1 MTQTQAVDRPKI
13 IWLNMIFLLGTPLLA
28 LVLVPWYALTH
39 GITWAQVAVAASLWF
54 FTGVGITAGYHRLF
68 SHRSY
73 KATAPVRFVFAILGA
88 ATWQNSIIT
97 WCAGHRYHHR
107 DVDTDGDPYNAKKGL
122 LWSHIGWI
130 LVEGSRH
137 DKLDNV
143 DDLWKDPICAW
154 QHRFYLPI
162 SIAFNVGVV
171 LLMGWATGQYLGMAI
186 IAGLLRVVLVHH
198 FTFTINSLAHYWG
211 HQRWSTSNTSRDN
224 WFISLVSFGEGYHNY
239 HHAFQTDYR
248 NGAIWY
254 NYDPSKWLIWSMDRL
269 GLAKDL
275 RWAHADI
282 VLRKRYE
289 DRCATFS
296 QWLEEKKDRLRLEKH
311 EVLES
316 LQARAVFAQDRL
328 DEALDELRSA
338 RRAWTDLRMGQSHL
352 MALERKA
359 IKRAYRHHI
368 RVVKASMREWETLLA
383 DTMALHSAALAA
395 A

>member
-1 MTQTQAVDRPKI
+1 M
-13 IWLNMIFLLGTPLLA
+13 
-28 LVLVPWYALTH
+28 
-39 GITWAQVAVAASLWF
+39 
-54 FTGVGITAGYHRLF
+54 
-68 SHRSY
+68 
-73 KATAPVRFVFAILGA
+73 
-88 ATWQNSIIT
+88 
-97 WCAGHRYHHR
+97 
-107 DVDTDGDPYNAKKGL
+107 DTDGDPYNAKRGL

-130 LVEGSRH
+130 LVEGPRH
-137 DKLDNV
+137 DMLDNV

-171 LLMGWATGQYLGMAI
+171 LLLGWATGQYLGMAI

-211 HQRWSTSNTSRDN
+211 HQRWSTSSTSRDN

-248 NGAIWY
+248 NGPIWY
-254 NYDPSKWLIWSMDRL
+254 NYDPSKWLIWCMDRL

-275 RWAHADI
+275 RRTHTDI
-282 VLRKRYE
+282 ALRKRYE
-289 DRCATFS
+289 NRCAAFS
-296 QWLEEKKDRLRLEKH
+296 QWLDEKTGRLRLEKH

-316 LQARAVFAQDRL
+316 LQTRAVTAQDRL
-328 DEALDELRSA
+328 DEALDELRA
-338 RRAWTDLRMGQSHL
+338 TRRAWAELRVEGGNL
-352 MALERKA
+352 VALERKA
-359 IKRAYRHHI
+359 IKRAYRHRI
-368 RVVKASMREWETLLA
+368 RVVKASLREWETLLA